1 MIGNLPYGKKK
12 KHISL
17 LSLRWWEIV
26 ELGLFLGLLVLIR
39 GLERTVK
46 E

>member
-12 KHISL
+12 TYIIIITKVVGNSGI
-17 LSLRWWEIV
+17 RA
-26 ELGLFLGLLVLIR
+26 FLGLLVLIR